1 MLTYLTGSFLTIIV
15 VAVFGYILT
24 LRLSWTDIKTFILAG
39 LIILPLLSWLGF
51 MFVVWWLFLLT
62 QLFWRKDEKSHHT
75 TNKQPIV
82 TGKQIGRAHV

>member
-24 LRLSWTDIKTFILAG
+24 FRLSWTDIKTFILAG
-39 LIILPLLSWLGF
+39 LIILPLLSWIGF

-62 QLFWRKDEKSHHT
+62 QLFWRKDEPSKE
-75 TNKQPIV
+75 
-82 TGKQIGRAHV
+82 